1 MEPTQSVIRQ
11 CARQTEQLFDLYLN
25 LDIENQLKDINE
37 RNKGI

>member
-11 CARQTEQLFDLYLN
+11 CERQAEQLFDLYLN
-25 LDIENQLKDINE
+25 LDTENALKDMNG

>member
-11 CARQTEQLFDLYLN
+11 CARQAEQLFDLYLN
-25 LDIENQLKDINE
+25 LDTENALKYMNG